1 MIIIM
6 INPTLLLINI
16 VIITILCAVIIISWF
31 IYLKR
36 KTSEKLEQEIFNNTN
51 IGIEIFDENGDAI
64 NVNNA
69 MTALLGIKRETL
81 LNRNIYNSLYYH
93 SYFKTEESK
102 KQILLSNIDYSYEK
116 AEEYFGKGK
125 IKEFKEDKTLSF
137 SLKHVFTKE
146 NKLKCIILTVSD
158 ASPISRLKFINQSL
172 IDEKDKFLSSL
183 SIGVSI
189 YDDSGLQQY
198 VNDAYCELFCIKD
211 KEEFLQRKN
220 NLFNHPALSE
230 SDKIQIKTTK
240 NIIRQNY
247 KLDYSGKKALN
258 YYSNSDNNNK
268 KTINALCSKIYNPD
282 GTLKNYTFLI
292 YDMTQDVLK
301 RKMLEENE
309 KHLRTALSMGGL
321 TSWEFNIATKSFN
334 LIFGEKLMN
343 SGESIFQFLS
353 KLHPEDKPNL
363 LKSIKDMLSNKHE
376 TSHNILRFIQ
386 KGNNDILYYDVLM
399 SSRRD
404 KAGNVSGIYGLHKD
418 ITRDFTYR
426 EELEL
431 NKKKTNL
438 ALQATDITQ
447 WDYYPE
453 EDRFNLIN
461 EPLFNTERHDVKMN
475 DYLSVFHP
483 DDLKKNWHIILGII
497 NGQGNEF
504 EFEIRSKDPGNPNS
518 WTYNTISGLPIKK
531 DSNGKVIMYTGFKR
545 DNTKWIKINEILEKS
560 NRDLD
565 YTYHLLK
572 TIVDKLPC
580 CLFMKNVDDNYKYTI
595 ANNMFCQSVG
605 LKENE
610 IIGHTDK
617 ELFIKEEAESF
628 NADDR
633 DAIINGIKTIK
644 ETVFW
649 QGVKIVWHTT
659 KYSFTTAEG
668 ATLLIGLALNIT
680 ELDNAMRELET
691 AKEKAERSELLKSSF
706 LANMSH
712 EIRTPLNSIVGFSRL
727 IATANTKEEKE
738 EYGKI
743 IDINSDM
750 LLNLINDI
758 LDLSKL
764 EAGFIDLKC
773 EEINLT
779 EMLKNLKS
787 AFTIRMSGGVNFK
800 CLIPPEEIIIRADN
814 HRLNQIINNYLSNA
828 IKYTPSGEIE
838 LGYKIK
844 DNSLELYVKDT
855 GIGIDKQY
863 HDRVFQRFEKFDS
876 FAQGTGLGLSICK
889 AIAEN
894 MGCSVGFTSEI
905 GKGSCFWIL
914 IPL

>member
-1 MIIIM
+1 MTVIISMFIPLINTGILIINITVIAILISIIIA
-6 INPTLLLINI
+6 IGLL
-16 VIITILCAVIIISWF
+16 
-31 IYLKR
+31 YLKQR
-36 KTSEKLEQEIFNNTN
+36 KNIKNHITRNSSDTN
-51 IGIEIFDENGDAI
+51 AI
-64 NVNNA
+64 
-69 MTALLGIKRETL
+69 TQ
-81 LNRNIYNSLYYH
+81 LN
-93 SYFKTEESK
+93 
-102 KQILLSNIDYSYEK
+102 
-116 AEEYFGKGK
+116 
-125 IKEFKEDKTLSF
+125 
-137 SLKHVFTKE
+137 
-146 NKLKCIILTVSD
+146 
-158 ASPISRLKFINQSL
+158 FINQSL
-172 IDEKDKFLSSL
+172 MNEKDIFLSNL

-189 YDDSGLQQY
+189 YDSEGYLQY
-198 VNDAYCELFCIKD
+198 ANNAFFSLFGID
-211 KEEFLQRKN
+211 NREEFLARRI
-220 NLFNHPALSE
+220 NLFNHPALSDK
-230 SDKIQIKTTK
+230 DKIHLKTSK
-240 NIIRQNY
+240 NIVQEVFS
-247 KLDYSGKKALN
+247 LDISGEKAIK
-258 YYSNSDNNNK
+258 YYANPHNSNKVIS
-268 KTINALCSKIYNPD
+268 ALCNKVYNPD
-282 GTLKNYTFLI
+282 DTLKNYTFLL
-292 YDMTQDVLK
+292 YDMTDDLLK
-301 RKMLEENE
+301 RKQMEYNE
-309 KHLRTALSMGGL
+309 KYLQTALSMGGL
-321 TSWEFNIATKSFN
+321 TSWKFNVKTKEFS
-334 LIFGEKLMN
+334 LIFGKKLLEN
-343 SGESIFQFLS
+343 GESIFNYLS
-353 KLHPEDKPNL
+353 ALHPEDKPL
-363 LKSIKDMLSNKHE
+363 LLSSLKELITNKKE
-376 TSHNILRFIQ
+376 ASHHIIRFIQ
-386 KGNNDILYYDVLM
+386 KEKGNTIYYDVLM
-399 SSRRD
+399 ISRRD
-404 KAGNVSGIYGLHKD
+404 NNGKIEEIYGLHKN

-426 EELEL
+426 EDLEL
-431 NKKKTNL
+431 NKKKTKL
-438 ALQATDITQ
+438 ALQATNITQ
-447 WDYYPE
+447 WDYFPE
-453 EDRFNLIN
+453 ENRFKLVN
-461 EPLFNTERHDVKMN
+461 EPISKIIKHNIRIE
-475 DYLSVFHP
+475 DYIGVFHP
-483 DDLKKNWHIILGII
+483 DDIKKNLHIISDIKHGKAT
-497 NGQGNEF
+497 EF
-504 EFEIRSKDPGNPNS
+504 EFDIRAKDPDNPHS
-518 WTYNTISGLPIKK
+518 WIYTTISGIPIKK
-531 DSNGKVIMYTGFKR
+531 DSNGKVTMYTGFKR